1 MIGRVQCNFKLENYD
16 AVIVDMSA
24 VLEGDSRQPRCLASE
39 RKSIHKIKVRIRML
53 LVI

>member
-24 VLEGDSRQPRCLASE
+24 VLEGDSDNLDA
-39 RKSIHKIKVRIRML
+39 L
-53 LVI
+53 LLRGKAFTK